1 MNSVD
6 PFDLSKALDGAAK
19 AHLDPSVSRFILDAE
34 YEPAGDQ
41 ESAIEKTISQL
52 ENSQSRCVM
61 LGVTGSGKTFA
72 MANVIQSLN
81 IPTLILSHNK
91 TLSRQLWQ
99 EMSSLFPKNA
109 VEYFVSHYDYY
120 QPEAYLPKRDL
131 YIEKELSMNERIEQE
146 RFSTVASL
154 VSRPDVLVVATV
166 SAIYGLNPPETF
178 LQQHARIHV
187 GQQVEPHDVVKE
199 LVALQ
204 YRRVSGEISR
214 GELRLRGEVLDLW
227 MPSRDDP
234 LRIQFD
240 LDGITRIQVCESVSW
255 DSIDEVEEVWVH
267 PKEFFMTSPERFERA
282 MEDIEFELQERL
294 DFFEKAGMDLEAHR
308 LETKTRYD
316 LDMLREIGHC
326 RSIENYSMH
335 FDGRNFG
342 ERPYCLLD
350 FFAACAQTFHGSKE
364 KFLVIM
370 DESHVTLPQLGG
382 MYNGDK
388 ARKDNL
394 IDHGFRLPSAAD
406 NRPLKGHE
414 FQSMVPQ
421 MLYVSATPGERE
433 LKQLCECTGQQMPE
447 QDPSE
452 KRKPL
457 LKDALGE
464 IQGISRMEIRPT
476 GLLDPQ
482 IEVRPTEGQVQNLL
496 DEINDC
502 VLRNERVLVTVM
514 TIKFAEE
521 VADYLQ
527 RMEIKA
533 HYLHSEIDTLERSE
547 IIKALRI
554 GHIDV
559 IVGINLLREGL
570 DIPEVSLVAIFDADK
585 EGFLRN
591 ERSLLQTIGRAS
603 RNENGKVILYADSMG
618 RAMESAI
625 SQTIERRQR
634 QIAHN
639 EKHGIVPK
647 TIVKPLPVMGIE
659 ADQLLAGTAGKGV
672 TGGKRFVGGHSSQA
686 AKNRAHELVK
696 KFDLGAGQ
704 WGDNIL
710 SNLSQPNSDE
720 VDTESTTDDVMI
732 ERLKKEMIQAA
743 ERLEFEKAA
752 QLRDRILQ
760 LENSK
765 SN

>member
-1 MNSVD
+1 
-6 PFDLSKALDGAAK
+6 
-19 AHLDPSVSRFILDAE
+19 
-34 YEPAGDQ
+34 
-41 ESAIEKTISQL
+41 
-52 ENSQSRCVM
+52 
-61 LGVTGSGKTFA
+61 
-72 MANVIQSLN
+72 
-81 IPTLILSHNK
+81 
-91 TLSRQLWQ
+91 
-99 EMSSLFPKNA
+99 
-109 VEYFVSHYDYY
+109 
-120 QPEAYLPKRDL
+120 
-131 YIEKELSMNERIEQE
+131 
-146 RFSTVASL
+146 
-154 VSRPDVLVVATV
+154 
-166 SAIYGLNPPETF
+166 
-178 LQQHARIHV
+178 
-187 GQQVEPHDVVKE
+187 
-199 LVALQ
+199 
-204 YRRVSGEISR
+204 
-214 GELRLRGEVLDLW
+214 
-227 MPSRDDP
+227 
-234 LRIQFD
+234 
-240 LDGITRIQVCESVSW
+240 
-255 DSIDEVEEVWVH
+255 
-267 PKEFFMTSPERFERA
+267 MTSPERFERA

-634 QIAHN
+634 QIVHN

>member
-1 MNSVD
+1 
-6 PFDLSKALDGAAK
+6 
-19 AHLDPSVSRFILDAE
+19 
-34 YEPAGDQ
+34 
-41 ESAIEKTISQL
+41 
-52 ENSQSRCVM
+52 M

-482 IEVRPTEGQVQNLL
+482 IEGRPTEGQVQNLL

-521 VADYLQ
+521 VAEYLQ

-647 TIVKPLPVMGIE
+647 TIVKALPVMGIE

-686 AKNRAHELVK
+686 AKNRAYELVK

-732 ERLKKEMIQAA
+732 ERLKKEMKQAA

>member
-1 MNSVD
+1 
-6 PFDLSKALDGAAK
+6 
-19 AHLDPSVSRFILDAE
+19 
-34 YEPAGDQ
+34 
-41 ESAIEKTISQL
+41 
-52 ENSQSRCVM
+52 
-61 LGVTGSGKTFA
+61 
-72 MANVIQSLN
+72 
-81 IPTLILSHNK
+81 
-91 TLSRQLWQ
+91 
-99 EMSSLFPKNA
+99 
-109 VEYFVSHYDYY
+109 
-120 QPEAYLPKRDL
+120 
-131 YIEKELSMNERIEQE
+131 
-146 RFSTVASL
+146 
-154 VSRPDVLVVATV
+154 
-166 SAIYGLNPPETF
+166 
-178 LQQHARIHV
+178 
-187 GQQVEPHDVVKE
+187 
-199 LVALQ
+199 
-204 YRRVSGEISR
+204 
-214 GELRLRGEVLDLW
+214 
-227 MPSRDDP
+227 
-234 LRIQFD
+234 
-240 LDGITRIQVCESVSW
+240 
-255 DSIDEVEEVWVH
+255 
-267 PKEFFMTSPERFERA
+267 
-282 MEDIEFELQERL
+282 
-294 DFFEKAGMDLEAHR
+294 
-308 LETKTRYD
+308 
-316 LDMLREIGHC
+316 
-326 RSIENYSMH
+326 
-335 FDGRNFG
+335 
-342 ERPYCLLD
+342 
-350 FFAACAQTFHGSKE
+350 
-364 KFLVIM
+364 
-370 DESHVTLPQLGG
+370 
-382 MYNGDK
+382 
-388 ARKDNL
+388 
-394 IDHGFRLPSAAD
+394 
-406 NRPLKGHE
+406 
-414 FQSMVPQ
+414 MVPQ